1 MLCIG
6 RDSAT
11 RVNDAQQQKENRR
24 HPNPI
29 QEWYRVL
36 LSSSPSY
43 FIDLSL
49 LGNASQHPTPSLK
62 HMQPAHDAFRI
73 IISVVN
79 IIRQTA

>member
-1 MLCIG
+1 MHNSRRKIE
-6 RDSAT
+6 DIPT
-11 RVNDAQQQKENRR
+11 RSKNG
-24 HPNPI
+24 
-29 QEWYRVL
+29 RVL
-36 LSSSPSY
+36 LSSSLSY

>member
-1 MLCIG
+1 MHNSRRKIE
-6 RDSAT
+6 DIPT
-11 RVNDAQQQKENRR
+11 RSKNGTESCSLA
-24 HPNPI
+24 
-29 QEWYRVL
+29 
-36 LSSSPSY
+36 LSLSY

-49 LGNASQHPTPSLK
+49 LGNASQHPTPSSK